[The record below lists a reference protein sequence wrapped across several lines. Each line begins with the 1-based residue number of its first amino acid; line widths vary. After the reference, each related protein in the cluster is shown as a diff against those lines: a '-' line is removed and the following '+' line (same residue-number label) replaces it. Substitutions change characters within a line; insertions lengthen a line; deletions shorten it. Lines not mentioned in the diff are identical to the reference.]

1 MTAPAA
7 AGRLLDEPALLA
19 KAGTENFPVAMRL
32 LPRSR
37 REELLAIYG
46 FARLVDDL
54 GDELPGGPQVRLAAL
69 ERAEAEL
76 DRAFAGAA
84 TDPVF
89 VRLTPVIERRSLE
102 RRPFADLLAA
112 NRLDQE
118 KACCETYEELLEYCR
133 LSANPVGRLVLA
145 LAGLAG
151 EQAAA
156 RLSDDVCTGLQIVEH
171 LQDVVEDAARGRVY
185 LPAEDMRAFGVE
197 PGDLAGE
204 TRAGRG
210 AAGRGAASPALRR
223 LVAFETGRAR
233 ELLASAGELAARL
246 PGLWRLVVA
255 GYGGGGL
262 AQAEALELAG
272 YDVCSAPAALK
283 ASKARVAR
291 CTARVLLRKGR
302 C

>member
-118 KACCETYEELLEYCR
+118 KACRETYEELLDYCR

-204 TRAGRG
+204 TR
-210 AAGRGAASPALRR
+210 AGRGAASPALRR